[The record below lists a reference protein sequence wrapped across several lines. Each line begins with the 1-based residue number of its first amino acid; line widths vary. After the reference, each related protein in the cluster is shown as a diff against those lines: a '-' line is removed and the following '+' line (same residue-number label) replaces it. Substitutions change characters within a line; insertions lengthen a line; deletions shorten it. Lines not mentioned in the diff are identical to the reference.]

1 MKVVI
6 KIEKLV
12 RKQCLIPLIQLKL
25 QILSL
30 LLSNRMLP
38 NHQCG
43 FSDVRLSD
51 RQQEFSDI
59 CLLDHKQRFGDIRSK
74 IANDQNDA

>member
-1 MKVVI
+1 MKVAI

-30 LLSNRMLP
+30 LLSNRMSP
-38 NHQCG
+38 NHQPE
-43 FSDVRLSD
+43 FSDIRLSD
-51 RQQEFSDI
+51 RQKKISNLCLPHHEQQFSD
-59 CLLDHKQRFGDIRSK
+59 RRSE